1 MNEEGHQAVKKFV
14 GIFVGTMVLYVTIY
28 GGCEAVRR
36 RGGPWV
42 VFQDKAADGTP
53 VVRVEHH
60 RLLAAGPVTLT
71 FPGEQAPARFTNAPF
86 MRVFNSNPTGF
97 PGTVVF
103 DAFGHLLE
111 LQPHRL
117 FLDGRELPWVPGTN
131 IVVPTAGKLPLGQR
145 PQRKPR

>member
-1 MNEEGHQAVKKFV
+1 
-14 GIFVGTMVLYVTIY
+14 MVLYVTIY

-60 RLLAAGPVTLT
+60 RLLAAGPVTLM

-86 MRVFNSNPTGF
+86 MRVFNSPNTNTLPYGDVAFVDIANPTGF

-131 IVVPTAGKLPLGQR
+131 IVVPTAGKLPLEQR